1 MIDDEW
7 VGGWGESACFSWKV
21 SYSGSYLKLSVSLSR
36 FTPGGAD
43 DSHHDSDHHAFAQND
58 YADDNDDQGES
69 KFGKIWWAVI
79 MLQQKGDALHF
90 TVFPTFEISLNN
102 FPRLFLWA
110 PNPSRECLT
119 GSFCQ
124 KHCCKPFNV
133 TQLGFCCTFKKQNNP
148 YIGLQVELGLRST
161 CFAKRFKAGLRHG
174 IKNDPSKDQLRGW
187 RWGRNGQRALRSA
200 WFEELTC
207 FAVSK
212 AGAAAARWFYSTSTC
227 SSRQQWWCNSH
238 QPNYFNPIIF
248 PPQSQYLSATRRHNL
263 VQLQ

>member
-1 MIDDEW
+1 MVTFRAPI
-7 VGGWGESACFSWKV
+7 GAKKGNTRILKV
-21 SYSGSYLKLSVSLSR
+21 PSLRVINYHDHLIVPSCLSYI
-36 FTPGGAD
+36 
-43 DSHHDSDHHAFAQND
+43 SDTLLLNVH
-58 YADDNDDQGES
+58 G
-69 KFGKIWWAVI
+69 
-79 MLQQKGDALHF
+79 ALHF
-90 TVFPTFEISLNN
+90 TVFSIFEISLNN

-148 YIGLQVELGLRST
+148 YIGLQVKLGLRST

-238 QPNYFNPIIF
+238 QPDYFNPIIF